1 MGLPLLAIRYS
12 PFALGGNMKSRAL
25 WLVIFGCLG
34 FGAASADAATI
45 VALGAS
51 NTYGKGVARNQ
62 ASPAQLEAILR
73 AKGMSVRVV
82 NAGISGDSTEGMLG
96 RLDSAVP
103 DGTSA
108 VILQPGGNDR
118 RKGRPDR
125 TADIQSRLAARHIP
139 VIMLGN
145 SMLGGL
151 PHQPDGQHLTPEGY
165 HMLAQA
171 IASQVSG
178 AIGR

>member
-1 MGLPLLAIRYS
+1 MR
-12 PFALGGNMKSRAL
+12 SRAL
-25 WLVIFGCLG
+25 RFLILGCLSFPAIPN
-34 FGAASADAATI
+34 FGVASADAATI

-51 NTYGKGVARNQ
+51 NTYGKGVERNQ
-62 ASPAQLEAILR
+62 AYPAQLEAILR
-73 AKGMSVRVV
+73 AKGLSVRVV
-82 NAGISGDSTEGMLG
+82 NAGINGDTTEGMLG

-103 DGTSA
+103 NGTSA

-125 TADIQSRLAARHIP
+125 TADIQSRLSGRGIP

-145 SMLGGL
+145 GMLRGL

-165 HMLAQA
+165 RMLAEQL
-171 IASQVSG
+171 ASQVSG

>member
-1 MGLPLLAIRYS
+1 
-12 PFALGGNMKSRAL
+12 MKSRAFWVGTL
-25 WLVIFGCLG
+25 GCLAVVIFG
-34 FGAASADAATI
+34 FASADAATI

-62 ASPAQLEAILR
+62 AYPAQLEAILR

-82 NAGISGDSTEGMLG
+82 NGGINGDTTEGMLG

-103 DGTSA
+103 NGTSA

-125 TADIQSRLAARHIP
+125 TADIQSRPSARSIP
-139 VIMLGN
+139 VILLGN
-145 SMLGGL
+145 SMLRGL

-165 HMLAQA
+165 HMLAQSL
-171 IASQVSG
+171 ASQVSG
-178 AIGR
+178 AIGRQPVR